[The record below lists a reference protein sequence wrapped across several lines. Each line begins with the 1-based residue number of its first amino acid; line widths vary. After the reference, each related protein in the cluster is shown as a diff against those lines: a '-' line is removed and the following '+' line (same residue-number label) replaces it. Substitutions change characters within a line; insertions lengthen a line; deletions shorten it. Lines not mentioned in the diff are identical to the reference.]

1 MARPRNRVYDALVAM
16 VCLGFCHF
24 TRLIPLELARTLGR
38 MLGRLAYYFI
48 PRVRRVALENVRF
61 AFDDTLSP
69 AQIRA
74 MARGAAENMAIVA
87 AEFSRLPQL
96 HGEFLDRQV
105 KLIGHEKI
113 DRGRGVLMIGAHLAN
128 WEWMAAI
135 MRNNFPA
142 VVEVVRPLDNRRM
155 DDYVD
160 RIRHSQG
167 VETLGKDHAGTEVIR
182 RLRAGEIV
190 GVLADQ
196 SPREN
201 GVPVQF
207 FGKPCWATVAPVMA
221 AVRARV
227 PVVPVAMARNKDGS
241 YTVSV
246 GDPIEM
252 TRTGNLH
259 EDLVSN
265 SQRCQDAIEKSI
277 RAHPEQWLWPHRR
290 WKARPRLEAEWTNR
304 TKRDTASPRTTQ

>member
-1 MARPRNRVYDALVAM
+1 MARPRNRVYDALLAM
-16 VCLGFCHF
+16 VCLAFCHF
-24 TRLIPLELARTLGR
+24 TRLIPLGLARRLGR
-38 MLGRLAYYFI
+38 MMGRVAYYFI

-61 AFDDTLSP
+61 AYGDTLSP
-69 AQIRA
+69 AQVRA
-74 MARGAAENMAIVA
+74 IARGAAENMAIVA
-87 AEFSRLPQL
+87 AEFSRLPDL

-105 KLIGHEKI
+105 KFIGHEKI
-113 DRGRGVLMIGAHLAN
+113 DRSRGVMLIGAHLAN
-128 WEWMAAI
+128 WEWVAAI
-135 MRNNFPA
+135 VRSQFPK
-142 VVEVVRPLDNRRM
+142 VIEVVRPLDNQRM
-155 DDYVD
+155 DAYVD
-160 RIRHSQG
+160 RMRHSQG
-167 VETLGKDHAGTEVIR
+167 VETLGKDRAGTEVIR

-227 PVVPVAMARNKDGS
+227 PVVPVAMARNRDGS

-265 SQRCQDAIEKSI
+265 SQRCQDAIEDGI
-277 RAHPEQWLWPHRR
+277 RAHPEQWLWAHRR
-290 WKARPRLEAEWTNR
+290 WKARPRLEAEWANR
-304 TKRDTASPRTTQ
+304 TKRGSTPPAPSQ